1 MTARAKKKNAAQPAP
16 SPLPDLTKPQL
27 LTYTEV
33 SAVTK
38 VSIATL
44 ERMVRD
50 GELPT
55 APFPR
60 GTRFRPLDILRF
72 IVEPSNAEASA
83 PEKQP

>member
-1 MTARAKKKNAAQPAP
+1 MTARAKTKYAEQPAP
-16 SPLPDLTKPQL
+16 RPLPDLTKPQL
-27 LTYTEV
+27 LTYAEV

-60 GTRFRPLDILRF
+60 GTRFRPCDILRF
-72 IVEPSNAEASA
+72 INGTAEAGA
-83 PEKQP
+83 NA